1 MLLLGLDPGL
11 RNTGWGI
18 VAAEGNRLRHVANGV
33 IRPPA
38 GDLAAR
44 LLALHEALAEMIART
59 APDAAAV
66 EETFVNTNGQ
76 ATLKLGQARG
86 VVMLAPALAGLP
98 VTEYPANTVKK
109 SLVGYGHAGKDQIG
123 HMVRTLLPGATIESP
138 DAADALAVAI
148 CHAHH
153 AAFNSRLEAAR

>member
-33 IRPPA
+33 IRPTG
-38 GDLAAR
+38 GDLASR
-44 LLALHEALAEMIART
+44 LRALHEALAQIIASH
-59 APDAAAV
+59 APDEAAV
-66 EETFVNTNGQ
+66 EETFVNVNGQ

-98 VTEYPANTVKK
+98 VAEYPANTVKK

-123 HMVRTLLPGATIESP
+123 HMVRTLLPGVEIGSP
-138 DAADALAVAI
+138 DAADALAIAI

-153 AAFNSRLEAAR
+153 AALKHRLETAR